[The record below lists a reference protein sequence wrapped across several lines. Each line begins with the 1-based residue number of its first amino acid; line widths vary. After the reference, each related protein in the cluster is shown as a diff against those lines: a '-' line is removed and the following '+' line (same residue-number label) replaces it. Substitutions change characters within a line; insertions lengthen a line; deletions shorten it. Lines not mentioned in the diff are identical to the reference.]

1 MGVGTPLRVI
11 LAQKH
16 HFGARITLKG
26 VLKGESGPK
35 MTKKGQNHPKGGSR
49 TGSGGPEPL
58 GIRPHPERSDPI
70 PRDPTPSGW
79 GSGPQNHR
87 KWVIFGTPFGGV
99 WIGTVI
105 FKRGFDPFLG
115 WDRKRGPKRGPKM
128 CPKRGQNH
136 DFWGI
141 YLIN

>member
-1 MGVGTPLRVI
+1 MVPQRILCYEYRNIESVGVSTCDGVARSHDLGDLETPGGSDPLGMGVGTPLRVI

-70 PRDPTPSGW
+70 GMGVGTPKSPKMGHFWDPFLE
-79 GSGPQNHR
+79 GSGP
-87 KWVIFGTPFGGV
+87 VP
-99 WIGTVI
+99 
-105 FKRGFDPFLG
+105 
-115 WDRKRGPKRGPKM
+115 
-128 CPKRGQNH
+128 
-136 DFWGI
+136 
-141 YLIN
+141 